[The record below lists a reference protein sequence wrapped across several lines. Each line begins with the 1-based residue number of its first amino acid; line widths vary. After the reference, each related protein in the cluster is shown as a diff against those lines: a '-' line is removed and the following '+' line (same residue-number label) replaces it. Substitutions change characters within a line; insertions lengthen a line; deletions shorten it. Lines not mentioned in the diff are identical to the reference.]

1 MLIIDDIIY
10 CGCTDNSIQEIDTT
24 TGAVVSIQAGM
35 RLLRGKKPIY
45 AMQVYQDLLFTA
57 GAFVEGGGTKVW
69 QRLTRVL
76 VTSVPTQ
83 SDVRAMAVSD
93 DFLYLASNLPGG
105 TIEVWLRA
113 RLTKVA
119 TLNVGSKVTAL
130 SLVGETLYSGSE
142 DGKIR
147 AFALNS

>member
-1 MLIIDDIIY
+1 
-10 CGCTDNSIQEIDTT
+10 
-24 TGAVVSIQAGM
+24 
-35 RLLRGKKPIY
+35 
-45 AMQVYQDLLFTA
+45 LLFTA

-105 TIEVWLRA
+105 TIEVCQLFCRIN
-113 RLTKVA
+113 L
-119 TLNVGSKVTAL
+119 GSFTHNNNTFDK
-130 SLVGETLYSGSE
+130 SFISSCM
-142 DGKIR
+142 
-147 AFALNS
+147 